1 MIRCSMIRD
10 AILMCA
16 QTQEADTSQLNLPQV
31 TKDYRSDK
39 NEKVKNGYAQKY
51 R

>member
-1 MIRCSMIRD
+1 MQYDTRCYFNVCSD
-10 AILMCA
+10 S
-16 QTQEADTSQLNLPQV
+16 EADTSQLNLPHV